1 VNKFFNDKYVFINF
15 ARAFCVIGL
24 ENGPVI
30 KL

>member
-1 VNKFFNDKYVFINF
+1 VNEFFNDEHVFINF
-15 ARAFCVIGL
+15 AGAFCVMGL